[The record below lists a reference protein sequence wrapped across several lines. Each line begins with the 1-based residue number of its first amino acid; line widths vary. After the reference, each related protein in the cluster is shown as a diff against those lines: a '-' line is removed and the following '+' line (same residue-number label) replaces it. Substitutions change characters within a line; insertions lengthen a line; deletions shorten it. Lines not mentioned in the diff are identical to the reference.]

1 MKNGR
6 KQNKTMT
13 DKERIFANIINQL
26 SFTQMLCHGG
36 DGYRSETYRDG
47 RGREYV
53 HFANSEKPVV
63 GDLVL
68 AKTGFVSEWKIGF
81 YHQELCDG
89 AVIREIGTGR
99 LCNYTNES
107 FVPIRGMS
115 RIDLLEGE
123 DYQFYRRVLLA
134 FGKGRE
140 YNYRF
145 SNIVFHEGGLVSVFV
160 REAFGGFRR
169 DCESIPFEIKFE
181 WNKKMT
187 VKRIL
192 EVLRE
197 GGYGTKEFETKEIEK

>member
-1 MKNGR
+1 MKNGK

-13 DKERIFANIINQL
+13 DKERIFAHIINQL
-26 SFTQMLCHGG
+26 SFTQTLCHGG

-68 AKTGFVSEWKIGF
+68 AKTGLVSEWKIGF
-81 YHQELCDG
+81 YHQKLYDG

-99 LCNYTNES
+99 LCNYTNEG
-107 FVPIRGMS
+107 FVPIRGIN
-115 RIDLLEGE
+115 RIDLLEGAE
-123 DYQFYRRVLLA
+123 YQFYRRVLLA
-134 FGKGRE
+134 FRKGGE

-145 SNIVFHEGGLVSVFV
+145 SDIIFHEGDLVSVFV
-160 REAFGGFRR
+160 REPFDGRLKDR
-169 DCESIPFEIKFE
+169 ESIPFEIKFK
-181 WNKKMT
+181 WNRKMT
-187 VKRIL
+187 IKRIS

-197 GGYGTKEFETKEIEK
+197 GGYGTKEFETK